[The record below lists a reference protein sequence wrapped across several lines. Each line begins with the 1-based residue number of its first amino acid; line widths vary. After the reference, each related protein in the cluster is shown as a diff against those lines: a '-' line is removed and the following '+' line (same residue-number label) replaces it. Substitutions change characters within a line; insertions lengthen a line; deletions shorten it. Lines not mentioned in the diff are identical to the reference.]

1 MNLSLQSNEDD
12 RVALAHVAHTISD
25 LTQARDFLENAGF
38 HILEATKKLNGTDT
52 YSHQIPLNGGYISFE
67 APNNSYDEKLVFA
80 NISGFG
86 LKTPNIEGTQGRL
99 TLHGFHPLAI
109 DSQQFQFLLREGNV
123 EFIEIA
129 TSNNSLSNLPQ
140 KNLINRLHAIIL
152 CTDNPEET
160 IARYCWLTNQSSPKR
175 IFDESWQIQLGQQSI
190 VVCAQKEA
198 NRLALDAGSFNT
210 PSILGYAL
218 LTNNLT
224 KTNDFFSDN
233 QTLTKSL
240 KGESIFAKFPD
251 FIGGNLII
259 AENILHF
266 PWNEGFD

>member
-1 MNLSLQSNEDD
+1 MN
-12 RVALAHVAHTISD
+12 I
-25 LTQARDFLENAGF
+25 
-38 HILEATKKLNGTDT
+38 K
-52 YSHQIPLNGGYISFE
+52 
-67 APNNSYDEKLVFA
+67 
-80 NISGFG
+80 
-86 LKTPNIEGTQGRL
+86 
-99 TLHGFHPLAI
+99 PLALKKDNI
-109 DSQQFQFLLREGNV
+109 REGNV

-129 TSNNSLSNLPQ
+129 TSNNSLSNLPH

-190 VVCAQKEA
+190 VVCAQKES
-198 NRLALDAGSFNT
+198 NRLALDVGSFNT

-233 QTLTKSL
+233 QTLKKSL
-240 KGESIFAKFPD
+240 KGDLFLQNFQILSAETNNCREYSALPMERRFGLKFAR
-251 FIGGNLII
+251 L
-259 AENILHF
+259 NI
-266 PWNEGFD
+266 